1 MTKRTSYF
9 LFGSI
14 GVLLIGLTAGLAA
27 YYGGIR
33 GIARQSGPGELAL
46 VPGDATVV
54 AYADLRQL
62 MASQFRQQIKG
73 LGGPDRPEGQNELRD
88 ALGIDV
94 EKDIDYVVGCLL
106 PAGAAGGTSHSGYVL
121 ARGRFD
127 RARIETYVRG
137 KGGVEQHYKGRMVFV
152 RAAGERSGMGAGE
165 RSGMGA
171 GEHQGMGAGEHQGMG
186 AGERPG
192 MAETGHPARVDQSL
206 AMTFIEPGVVALG
219 TTESLHKAIDV
230 AGGARAVTANPE
242 MMKMVGGVESG
253 NAWVVGRF
261 DVLTSEAHLSNEIKR
276 QLPQLTWFSAT
287 GHVDGGVS
295 GSLSVQ
301 ARDQEAAA
309 NLQQVIAGFIAL
321 VKMQAGSRPEIAALL
336 QSVTLSAD
344 ASDNTVS
351 LSFSV
356 PPAALEALKA
366 AAASK
371 GPIAK

>member
-9 LFGSI
+9 LFASI
-14 GVLLIGLTAGLAA
+14 GILLIGLTVGLAA

-54 AYADLRQL
+54 AYADVRQL
-62 MASQFRQQIKG
+62 MASQFRQQMKG
-73 LGGPDRPEGQNELRD
+73 LGGAAHPEGQNELRET
-88 ALGIDV
+88 LGIDV

-106 PAGAAGGTSHSGYVL
+106 PAGATGGESRSGYVL

-137 KGGVEQHYKGRMVFV
+137 KGGVEQDYKGRMLFV
-152 RAAGERSGMGAGE
+152 RTAGERP
-165 RSGMGA
+165 GMGA
-171 GEHQGMGAGEHQGMG
+171 GEHPGAGEHSGM
-186 AGERPG
+186 GERPG
-192 MAETGHPARVDQSL
+192 MAGSGRPATGGQSL

-219 TTESLHKAIDV
+219 TTEALHQAIDV
-230 AGGARAVTANPE
+230 AGGARAVTTNPE
-242 MMKMVGGVESG
+242 MMKMVAGVQSG

-261 DVLTSEAHLSNEIKR
+261 DVLTSEAHLSNQIKQ
-276 QLPQLTWFSAT
+276 QLPQLTWFTAT

-301 ARDQEAAA
+301 ARDQAAAA
-309 NLQQVIAGFIAL
+309 NLQQIIAGFIAL
-321 VKMQAGSRPEIAALL
+321 VKMQTGSRPEIAALL

-351 LSFSV
+351 LSFNV